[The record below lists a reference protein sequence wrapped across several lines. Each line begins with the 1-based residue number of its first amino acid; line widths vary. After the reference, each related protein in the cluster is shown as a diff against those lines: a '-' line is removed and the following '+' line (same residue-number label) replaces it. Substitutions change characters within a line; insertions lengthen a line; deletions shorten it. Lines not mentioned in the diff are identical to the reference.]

1 MIFMLRGNLV
11 LCKYLTFFRDIQLK
25 LRHTNPKRE
34 LKACLCISL
43 LSDSLSALIYIYKNI
58 YVYIYILKRKK
69 NLYKATSFRC
79 KCTYA
84 LHISKPSCELCEN
97 LFAQKL

>member
-1 MIFMLRGNLV
+1 M
-11 LCKYLTFFRDIQLK
+11 
-25 LRHTNPKRE
+25 
-34 LKACLCISL
+34 
-43 LSDSLSALIYIYKNI
+43 
-58 YVYIYILKRKK
+58 YIYIKEKK